1 MAHSYS
7 YNGRADLVQVF
18 DKVILL
24 YEGRQ
29 IYFGKKDAAKQ
40 YFIDMGFY
48 CPERATTADFLTSIT
63 SPNERQAREGWESRV
78 PRTPDEF
85 AARWRDSEDRAR
97 LLADIEEF
105 DREYPLGAEPLEK
118 FLQSRKAE
126 QAKHQYVD
134 GCRYLRKLLTLC
146 RRPRSPYTI
155 SVPMQIRLCMT
166 RGFQRLRGD
175 MSLALSGMIGNF
187 IMAMII
193 GSVFYNLPFNTG
205 SFYSRGAL
213 LFFAILLNAFS
224 SALEVRIQ
232 PSLLLIAR
240 KR

>member
-1 MAHSYS
+1 M
-7 YNGRADLVQVF
+7 
-18 DKVILL
+18 L

-29 IYFGKKDAAKQ
+29 IYFGRKDAARQ

-48 CPERATTADFLTSIT
+48 CPERATTADFLTSVT
-63 SPNERQAREGWESRV
+63 SANERRAREGWESRL

-85 AARWRDSEDRAR
+85 AARWRGSEDRAR
-97 LLADIEEF
+97 LLLDIEAF
-105 DREYPLGAEPLEK
+105 DGQYPVGAEPLDK

-126 QAKHQYVD
+126 QAKHQCVD
-134 GCRYLRKLLTLC
+134 CSWWPHSLLTPH

-175 MSLALSGMIGNF
+175 MSLALSGLIGNF
-187 IMAMII
+187 VMALII
-193 GSVFYNLPFNTG
+193 GSVFYNLSFSTA

-224 SALEVRIQ
+224 SSLEVR
-232 PSLLLIAR
+232 
-240 KR
+240 KRFLYCGRMDS